1 MENEIK
7 SNGGLMIYQNE
18 KGDTKVDVLF
28 QNGNIW
34 MTQAAIAELYQTKPQ
49 NITQHIKHIY
59 EDGELDENRT
69 CKNYLQVQTEGNR
82 QIKRNTKHYSF
93 EMILAIG
100 YRVRTHVGIHF
111 RNWATSLIHEYTQ
124 KGFVLNDERLK
135 NPKPLGDDYFDE
147 LLERIKDIRASEQRF
162 YEKVKAIYAT
172 SIDYDKD
179 NEKTKLFFKTVQNK
193 MHYSVHSH
201 TAAEII
207 NSRADATK
215 DNMGLTSWKGAV
227 VRKGDVDIAKNYLS
241 KDEIEALNRIVVM
254 YLDYAEDM
262 AKQHIPMHMADWEN
276 KLNDFLKFYG
286 RKILDNAGSVTA
298 EEAKNKAYAEY
309 QKFNTARIEKQKTDF
324 AELESRVESLQG
336 KNK

>member
-135 NPKPLGDDYFDE
+135 NPKSLGDDYFDE

-207 NSRADATK
+207 DSRADATK

-309 QKFNTARIEKQKTDF
+309 QKFNTARTEKQKTDF